1 MCSIFIKKV
10 LRGRNKYS
18 HHSSLCLTFF
28 PCQVENWEMT
38 ETVTDPLSN
47 RYAIVPEPV
56 LRSAVIQL
64 PEIGVVLWC
73 HQRQFCHHPVE
84 LEQPTFPPCLGHS
97 GTKLWLLQL
106 PQYHPPPAT
115 RVVQQESKCDA
126 TAAGAWEQCIEN
138 AATLLLSRCLT
149 IYCKCMH
156 AVYFHYTIYCDYTYQ
171 CIAGHFP
178 VPWELTT
185 QNFICLYSLQVKVK
199 FVLNC
204 QKWDKPLVCKGF
216 LLFIMNYAS
225 LTLQLECFV

>member
-138 AATLLLSRCLT
+138 AATLLLSMFNYILQMYACCL
-149 IYCKCMH
+149 
-156 AVYFHYTIYCDYTYQ
+156 FSLHYLLWLYLSVHCRS
-171 CIAGHFP
+171 FP
-178 VPWELTT
+178 S
-185 QNFICLYSLQVKVK
+185 SLRADNTKFYM
-199 FVLNC
+199 FVLT
-204 QKWDKPLVCKGF
+204 
-216 LLFIMNYAS
+216 S
-225 LTLQLECFV
+225 S